1 MTLRYFVETPIAGDT
16 ALLGDA
22 EAHHLAHVMR
32 LKPGAEVMLFDGG
45 GAEFTARVE
54 RVGKRDVTL
63 AVLARH
69 EIDRELSREVTL
81 LTALPR
87 GDRQKWLVE
96 KAVELGVARL
106 VPLRT
111 ERAVVQPEAGTCEK
125 LRRAVIEASK
135 QCRRNRLM
143 QIGEPTT
150 LAVAA
155 AAVPTTTLRLL
166 AEPGAAASLASFSA
180 ALAAEPTRAVA
191 FLIGPEGGCSEDEAS
206 AARAAG
212 WRGVS
217 LGARILRVETA
228 GGVCATWAGLNSA

>member
-32 LKPGAEVMLFDGG
+32 LKPGAEVVLFDGG

-96 KAVELGVARL
+96 KAVELGAGEV
-106 VPLRT
+106 VVFT
-111 ERAVVQPEAGTCEK
+111 SERARRVPEPDAW
-125 LRRAVIEASK
+125 RR
-135 QCRRNRLM
+135 RRERL
-143 QIGEPTT
+143 QR
-150 LAVAA
+150 VA
-155 AAVPTTTLRLL
+155 
-166 AEPGAAASLASFSA
+166 E
-180 ALAAEPTRAVA
+180 AAERQ
-191 FLIGPEGGCSEDEAS
+191 
-206 AARAAG
+206 
-212 WRGVS
+212 
-217 LGARILRVETA
+217 
-228 GGVCATWAGLNSA
+228 